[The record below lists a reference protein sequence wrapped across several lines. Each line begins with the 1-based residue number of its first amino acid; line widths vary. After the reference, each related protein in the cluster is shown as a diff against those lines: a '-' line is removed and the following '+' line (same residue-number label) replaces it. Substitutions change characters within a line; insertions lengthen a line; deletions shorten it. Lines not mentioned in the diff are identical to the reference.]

1 MTELTMV
8 TVNSLGESLTQT
20 LKHEK
25 DIVTDHTIHYDL
37 ELYLNNYIIEF
48 NKANKDNNVRVQ
60 SVKVYF
66 KEDLVAEINANS

>member
-37 ELYLNNYIIEF
+37 ELYLKLYNRI
-48 NKANKDNNVRVQ
+48 
-60 SVKVYF
+60 
-66 KEDLVAEINANS
+66 